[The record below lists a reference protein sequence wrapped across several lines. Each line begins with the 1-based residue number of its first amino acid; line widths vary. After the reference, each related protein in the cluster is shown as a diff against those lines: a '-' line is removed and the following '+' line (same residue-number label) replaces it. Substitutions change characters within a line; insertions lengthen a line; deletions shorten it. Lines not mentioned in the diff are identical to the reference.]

1 MIEDSPHTD
10 TEDVEINQ
18 PDLELSEVLPEISFH
33 AITGTEHP
41 QTIRVLG
48 KLKNKNVTVLI
59 DGGSTHNFIDQAL
72 VSRFGL
78 PVTQGKQLQ
87 VMVANREKIEC
98 AGQCHDL
105 TLIIQGLPV
114 TTDYYI
120 LPVAACQLVL
130 GV

>member
-41 QTIRVLG
+41 QTICVLG

-59 DGGSTHNFIDQAL
+59 DGGSTHNFIDKAL
-72 VSRFGL
+72 VSRFKL

-87 VMVANREKIEC
+87 VMVNTKKRSNVLDNVRRSPSSFKGFLSPPI
-98 AGQCHDL
+98 
-105 TLIIQGLPV
+105 
-114 TTDYYI
+114 TTFFLSQHASWY
-120 LPVAACQLVL
+120 
-130 GV
+130 